1 MSINRQTNCWVV
13 SKLKVGLLFSGQG
26 SQSTGMGK
34 DLYQQNSTYRTVI
47 DQASQTLDIDLPKLY
62 FDPAATD
69 QLSETRFTQ
78 PAIVAMS
85 CALYEVVK
93 AQLPTVVGGIGLSL
107 GEYSALATSGY
118 LTTETALN
126 LVKLRGSL
134 MQQASD
140 AQPSK
145 MVAVMNAPVAM
156 IQEACDAAKSTGL
169 VAIAN
174 INTPKQVVIGGEVEA
189 VDAAMSYLESH
200 EVKRMVPL
208 KVSGAFHT
216 PLMQPAQAE
225 LHDALAKVQWTQGSF
240 PVISTT
246 TGAPF
251 EIDQLTQTL
260 TNQLVSTTRFTDAI
274 QKLNGQVDAV
284 IELGPGK
291 TLMSFAR
298 KTVKG
303 INYYHIDDMETL
315 TQTMAA
321 LRGE

>member
-1 MSINRQTNCWVV
+1 M
-13 SKLKVGLLFSGQG
+13 KVGLLFSGQG
-26 SQSTGMGK
+26 SQKTGMGQ
-34 DLYQQNSTYRTVI
+34 DLYQQNGTYRTLI
-47 DQASQTLDIDLPKLY
+47 DQASQILDIDLPKLY
-62 FDPAATD
+62 FDSAAAD

-93 AQLPTVVGGIGLSL
+93 AQLPTVTAGIGLSL
-107 GEYSALATSGY
+107 GEYSALAASGY
-118 LTTETALN
+118 MTTAQALK
-126 LVKLRGSL
+126 LVKLRGGL

-145 MVAVMNAPVAM
+145 MVAIMNTPIAV
-156 IQEACDAAKSTGL
+156 IQEACDAVKSNGL

-174 INTPKQVVIGGEVEA
+174 INTPKQVVIGGEVKA
-189 VDAAMSYLESH
+189 VDAAVAYLETH
-200 EVKRMVPL
+200 DVKRMVPL

-216 PLMQPAQAE
+216 PLMQPAQTE
-225 LHDALAKVQWTQGSF
+225 LHDALTQVDWTQGSF

-246 TGAPF
+246 TGEPF
-251 EIDQLTQTL
+251 VVENLTQTL
-260 TNQLVSTTRFTDAI
+260 TDQLVSTTRFTDAI
-274 QKLNGQVDAV
+274 QKLTGQVDAV

-303 INYYHIDDMETL
+303 INYYHIDDIETL
-315 TQTMAA
+315 NQTMTA